1 MDASEQRVYLK
12 RQVLGMDLQILLGK
26 TSFVKTE
33 SLYAYYNAML
43 IQKINF
49 LRDGEKGWGGG
60 VV

>member
-1 MDASEQRVYLK
+1 MLF
-12 RQVLGMDLQILLGK
+12 GK

-49 LRDGEKGWGGG
+49 LRDGEKGGGG
-60 VV
+60 V